1 YPEIMPVSMIGAA
14 ARHETALNND
24 GPISD
29 RRTPNRPAPNR
40 PAPNSPAAT
49 TCDTH
54 HVGSCAPVRVRT
66 GSRSMA
72 KWIAGANPC
81 CHRGTGRK
89 DRRRRRIERKALT
102 SVGELWHRLG
112 IDHHD

>member
-1 YPEIMPVSMIGAA
+1 MCSYPEIMPVSMIGAA

-29 RRTPNRPAPNR
+29 RRTPNSPAPNR

-81 CHRGTGRK
+81 RSEEH
-89 DRRRRRIERKALT
+89 T
-102 SVGELWHRLG
+102 SVLQSRFELVCRLLLENKKM
-112 IDHHD
+112 